1 MFFSSVATD
10 DCARA
15 YDEVLYI
22 AQQAEALGFTSVWLP
37 ERHFHRFGGLFP
49 NPSVL
54 GAAVARVTE
63 RIAIRA
69 GSVVVPL
76 HDPLRIAEEWAMVD
90 ALSRGRAGLS
100 VATGWSP
107 VDFVLRPDRYEQRR
121 QDAWD
126 GVDTLRRLWRG
137 EPVERPTGDGRTVEV
152 SVMPRPTQAEL
163 PLWVTSSGS
172 RESVV
177 KAASAGAHLLTH
189 LVDQDTDSLR
199 AAIELY
205 RKEFRGQGD
214 GHVTVMLH
222 AYADVSRAR
231 ALDVATEPLRGYLR
245 SALQLEQ
252 LAHGIPAAEQ
262 MVDEELLDISLE
274 RYLERSSLIGDVSTC
289 AATVARLADIG
300 VDEVACLVDFGVPF
314 EAIVPSLGLLAGLKN
329 LPEGSTP

>member
-10 DCARA
+10 DCAQA
-15 YDEVLYI
+15 YDEVLDI
-22 AQQAEALGFTSVWLP
+22 ARDAEAKGFSSVWLP

-54 GAAVARVTE
+54 GAAVATATD

-76 HDPLRIAEEWAMVD
+76 HDPLRVAEEWAMVD
-90 ALSRGRAGLS
+90 ALSRGRVGLS

-107 VDFVLRPDRYEQRR
+107 VDFVFQPDRYEQRR
-121 QDAWD
+121 QVAWD

-137 EPVERPTGDGRTVEV
+137 EPVERLTGDGRTVEV
-152 SVMPRPTQAEL
+152 CVMPRPSSPEL

-177 KAASAGAHLLTH
+177 KAASAGANLLTH
-189 LVDQDTDSLR
+189 LVDQDADSLR
-199 AAIELY
+199 AVIELY
-205 RKEFRGQGD
+205 RKEFRGQGA

-222 AYADVSRAR
+222 AYADVSQAR
-231 ALDVATEPLRGYLR
+231 ALEVATEPLRGYLR

-252 LAHGIPAAEQ
+252 LAHGIPAEEQ
-262 MVDEELLDISLE
+262 MVDDELLDISLE
-274 RYLERSSLIGDVSTC
+274 RYLERASLIGDVSAC
-289 AATVARLADIG
+289 AATVTRLADMG

-314 EAIVPSLGLLAGLKN
+314 EAIIPSLGLLAGLQDIQ
-329 LPEGSTP
+329 EGITP